1 MSFFDS
7 LLNPAQNGSCA
18 ANGSCATSEAPAS
31 RRPQYEVTETDAGYT
46 LEVNLPGVSR
56 EGLSITDE
64 NGELTITGK
73 RSAAFPEGRG
83 VLHRETSDASFELV
97 LTHDNSI
104 DSERIEAELRDGVLQ
119 LKLAKAESAKPRKIA
134 VS

>member
-1 MSFFDS
+1 MSFFNT

-18 ANGSCATSEAPAS
+18 ANGSCATSEGVAT

-46 LEVNLPGVSR
+46 LAVDLPGVSR
-56 EGLSITDE
+56 EGLEITDE
-64 NGELTITGK
+64 DGQLTITGK
-73 RSAAFPEGRG
+73 RGSVLPEGRE
-83 VLHRETSDASFELV
+83 VLHRETSDATFQLV
-97 LTHDNSI
+97 LTHDNTI